1 MDLRPEKQ
9 QESWHRRRGGWR
21 RRRPFF
27 SIMPHADWVHAP
39 TEEATGVTT
48 PSVQTGSP
56 AANSDREIPGNDNEA
71 MAQAAS
77 PASPQEPGTLRDHL
91 PPSGTRPSSAYGG
104 GDGRRGLLWARLG
117 IGLIQSM
124 ALALLFVAHDRG
136 VWPANEP
143 VVSNALL
150 LAGLMAPLV
159 LLEGLGEVETV
170 LLLLWSGTL
179 GFIIAT
185 LGLWQQWRGG
195 QTLLPAATIAVF
207 VLIAHIT
214 VRAALREGRRL
225 ASYGTWVEIAWTVI
239 ARLLV
244 WAAITA
250 VVAVLV
256 ASGNGAL
263 DSLMQRAGI
272 TFPHSAILLSIALLG
287 LGSALG
293 FAVAAAGGGEQAR
306 SFLITCGTMALPVL
320 IIAAAGLL
328 GLGLFGMELPHG
340 IFIVMAAA
348 LVICVHAF
356 DQEIL
361 SRRLHRL
368 VWAASGLTILG
379 STVAA
384 GLDLQAGVAAHG
396 WTDMRIYAAVATGV
410 LAPYGLVYLV
420 EAFSAPRE
428 ASATRLVDRA
438 SPALAL
444 LVALVCLVLSTPL
457 LDPLLLAVKSQTVRL
472 QDGKDPAKFDF
483 AWLRERGGRF
493 GQQALTSYEHRAS
506 IQMTP
511 APGPAPQAPHPIAP
525 AVVAS
530 GTNITW
536 HSEGV
541 LPASLFTQNWS
552 GADVAPCLTKAAAAC
567 DAWFVDLDGDGEPEL
582 LLAYG
587 DESHMRATVLKQSHG
602 RWTAA
607 ASLESPP
614 CRGLLPLMRSRG
626 LLLANPVPHWRDVL
640 VAGMRLTPKAA
651 APVTLPCPRS

>member
-48 PSVQTGSP
+48 PGVQTGSP

-71 MAQAAS
+71 SGSAQCAA
-77 PASPQEPGTLRDHL
+77 PASPQEPGMMRDRI
-91 PPSGTRPSSAYGG
+91 PTSGTKSVAAESNH
-104 GDGRRGLLWARLG
+104 RGLLWARLG
-117 IGLIQSM
+117 VGLIQSV
-124 ALALLFVAHDRG
+124 ALALLFAAHDRG

-143 VVSNALL
+143 VVSHALL
-150 LAGLMAPLV
+150 LAGLMASQV
-159 LLEGLGEVETV
+159 LLEGLGEVETT

-195 QTLLPAATIAVF
+195 QTQLPAATIAMF

-214 VRAALREGRRL
+214 MRAALRGGWRL
-225 ASYGTWVEIAWTVI
+225 ASYGAWVDIAWTVI

-263 DSLMQRAGI
+263 DWLMQRAGVI
-272 TFPHSAILLSIALLG
+272 FPHSATLLSIALLG

-306 SFLITCGTMALPVL
+306 SFLITCGTVALPVL
-320 IIAAAGLL
+320 VIATVGLL
-328 GLGLFGMELPHG
+328 ALRLLGMELPHG
-340 IFIVMAAA
+340 TFVVMAVA

-356 DQEIL
+356 DEEVL
-361 SRRLHRL
+361 SQRLHIL
-368 VWAASGLTILG
+368 VSAAAGLTISESVVATGLG
-379 STVAA
+379 
-384 GLDLQAGVAAHG
+384 LQAGVAAHG

-410 LAPYGLVYLV
+410 LALYGLVYLV

-428 ASATRLVDRA
+428 ASAARLVDRA

-457 LDPLLLAVKSQTVRL
+457 LDPLVLAVKSQTVRL
-472 QDGKDPAKFDF
+472 QNGKDPAKFDF

-493 GQQALTSYEHRAS
+493 GQQALASYEHRAS
-506 IQMTP
+506 IQVTP

-525 AVVAS
+525 AAVAP
-530 GTNITW
+530 GANITW
-536 HSEGV
+536 HSEGT
-541 LPASLFTQNWS
+541 LPAGLFAQDWS

-614 CRGLLPLMRSRG
+614 CRGLLSLMRSRG